1 MRYITRINEK
11 EEERVEIFAHKRSK
25 LVEQI
30 ENLCENDE
38 FQLYGYFEDEKHI
51 LDINDIQRIFIENDK
66 LIASVGNVHYKIKSR
81 LYLIEEKLGNNFI
94 KINQS
99 CLVNKHY
106 IKCFK
111 SSWKGSFLVELKN
124 GEKDFISR
132 RQTKIVLERMGLK

>member
-1 MRYITRINEK
+1 MYSFYILVGISIINK
-11 EEERVEIFAHKRSK
+11 F
-25 LVEQI
+25 
-30 ENLCENDE
+30 
-38 FQLYGYFEDEKHI
+38 KH
-51 LDINDIQRIFIENDK
+51 
-66 LIASVGNVHYKIKSR
+66 SC
-81 LYLIEEKLGNNFI
+81 NNFI

>member
-1 MRYITRINEK
+1 MTSTFSSII
-11 EEERVEIFAHKRSK
+11 
-25 LVEQI
+25 
-30 ENLCENDE
+30 
-38 FQLYGYFEDEKHI
+38 
-51 LDINDIQRIFIENDK
+51 
-66 LIASVGNVHYKIKSR
+66 VGIVNPST
-81 LYLIEEKLGNNFI
+81 KLGNNFI

-106 IKCFK
+106 IKCFR